1 MKRASVNG
9 SVCNNKHCWNDDK
22 CRCECKEL
30 IDKDVCDKGYA
41 WNPSNCEC
49 ECDKLCDLGE
59 YLDYENCKCRKR
71 LVDKL
76 VEECNENNDE
86 AKLTEIALAENENSY
101 KCSFST
107 VSIVF
112 FFIFFT
118 INVSGI
124 SGYFIYFRRCLKKM
138 FTRETTIY

>member
-1 MKRASVNG
+1 M
-9 SVCNNKHCWNDDK
+9 
-22 CRCECKEL
+22 
-30 IDKDVCDKGYA
+30 
-41 WNPSNCEC
+41 
-49 ECDKLCDLGE
+49 
-59 YLDYENCKCRKR
+59 

-76 VEECNENNDE
+76 VEVCSENTDE

-101 KCSFST
+101 KCSFFT

-118 INVSGI
+118 INVGGI
-124 SGYFIYFRRCLKKM
+124 SAYFIYFRRCLKKI